1 MTRTGWRI
9 TAQALAL
16 IATILFLIV
25 FRHSM
30 IAFLFI
36 GLGFIVFENIL
47 ALITKERNE
56 NQRRRECPRATK
68 ERNENITTP

>member
-56 NQRRRECPRATK
+56 N
-68 ERNENITTP
+68 ITTP